1 MRTCFSILLLITF
14 ISVNS
19 CQDPSALDA
28 TKNIKVIHDPNNLP
42 AVFELEPG
50 EINFGI
56 IHPGKTYSK
65 NFLISNIST
74 KNVGIFSIKAMNYP
88 AQFIFS
94 ASLPIELKPKGTQGH
109 SQSVSVSFISD
120 TPGNFTDVINWADYK
135 NPQSKMIAKVASVW
149 ANDVKFVDTKVGEY
163 DLKVLNIFNSSDA
176 EATITEFELI
186 DPDGVIIL
194 SPQFVLPTIIEANSS
209 TRNIFLSFYSSD
221 AKVFKA
227 QIRIKVTYSGSGE
240 HFTDEIIEL
249 EGRGIY

>member
-1 MRTCFSILLLITF
+1 MITLITV
-14 ISVNS
+14 IS

-28 TKNIKVIHDPNNLP
+28 TKNIQVIHDPNNLP

-50 EINFGI
+50 EIDFGL

-74 KNVGIFSIKAMNYP
+74 KNVRINSIKAMNYP

-94 ASLPIELKPKGTQGH
+94 ASLPIDLKPKGTQGH
-109 SQSVSVSFISD
+109 SKSVSLSFLSE
-120 TPGNFTDVINWADYK
+120 TPGNFSDMINWTDYK
-135 NPQSKMIAKVASVW
+135 NPHTKMTAKVASVW

-163 DLKVLNIFNSSDA
+163 DLKVLNIVNSSDA

-194 SPQFVLPTIIEANSS
+194 SPPFTLPTVIEPNSS
-209 TRNIFLSFYSSD
+209 TRNIFLTFNSSD
-221 AKVFKA
+221 AKIFKA